1 MRGTVTKSNR
11 KRIKNARSKLSRI
24 MIDALWYARN
34 DDIRKHPKDA
44 IGRTNSS
51 SFDTSSI
58 KGKTLDQN
66 QQAPKRDGKT
76 LCYHCY
82 SKSSKRRK
90 CTLTSQ
96 YIHLLRFKLLP

>member
-1 MRGTVTKSNR
+1 
-11 KRIKNARSKLSRI
+11 
-24 MIDALWYARN
+24 MIDASWYARN

-44 IGRTNSS
+44 IGGTNFS

-58 KGKTLDQN
+58 KGKILDQN

-76 LCYHCY
+76 LCY
-82 SKSSKRRK
+82 SKSLKRSK

-96 YIHLLRFKLLP
+96 YIHLLRFKLLL